1 MLISRKAF
9 EKALED
15 ERRKVDNEWIERN
28 ERRYSEE
35 SAERRFML
43 LEERIRRLERFA
55 GKTIDED
62 NLCWPTKG

>member
-15 ERRKVDNEWIERN
+15 ERRKVNDEWIKSN
-28 ERRYSEE
+28 EIRHRGEY
-35 SAERRFML
+35 AERRFAQ
-43 LEERIRRLERFA
+43 LEERIRRLERRA
-55 GKTIDED
+55 GETIDED

>member
-28 ERRYSEE
+28 ERRCSEE
-35 SAERRFML
+35 YAERRFTR
-43 LEERIRRLERFA
+43 LEERIGRLERLA
-55 GKTIDED
+55 GETVDED
-62 NLCWPTKG
+62 NLYGPTKR

>member
-43 LEERIRRLERFA
+43 LEERVRRLERRA
-55 GKTIDED
+55 GEMVDEG
-62 NLCWPTKG
+62 NLCCPVKG

>member
-15 ERRKVDNEWIERN
+15 ERRKVNDEWARITEKRQ
-28 ERRYSEE
+28 SEE
-35 SAERRFML
+35 YFERRFTH
-43 LEERIRRLERFA
+43 LEERIGRLERFA

>member
-15 ERRKVDNEWIERN
+15 ERHKVDNKWIERN

-43 LEERIRRLERFA
+43 LEERIRRLERRA
-55 GKTIDED
+55 GEMVDED

>member
-15 ERRKVDNEWIERN
+15 ERRKVNDEWIKSN
-28 ERRYSEE
+28 EIRYREE
-35 SAERRFML
+35 YTERRFTR
-43 LEERIRRLERFA
+43 LEERVRRLERSA
-55 GKTIDED
+55 GETVDEE

>member
-15 ERRKVDNEWIERN
+15 ERRKVNDEWIKSN
-28 ERRYSEE
+28 EIRRSGEY
-35 SAERRFML
+35 AERRFTQ

>member
-15 ERRKVDNEWIERN
+15 ERRKVNDEWAEITEKRLNEE
-28 ERRYSEE
+28 YF
-35 SAERRFML
+35 ERRFTH
-43 LEERIRRLERFA
+43 LEERIGRLERRT
-55 GKTIDED
+55 GEMVDEE

>member
-15 ERRKVDNEWIERN
+15 ERRKVNDEWIKSDEI
-28 ERRYSEE
+28 RRSGEY
-35 SAERRFML
+35 AERRFAQ
-43 LEERIRRLERFA
+43 LEERIRRLERRA
-55 GKTIDED
+55 GEMVDED